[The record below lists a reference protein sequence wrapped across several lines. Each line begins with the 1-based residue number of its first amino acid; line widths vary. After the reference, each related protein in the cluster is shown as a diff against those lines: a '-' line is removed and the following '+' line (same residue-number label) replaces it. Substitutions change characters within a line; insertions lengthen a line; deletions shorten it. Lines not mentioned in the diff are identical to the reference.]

1 MNDIISH
8 LSESWFFQGEVAST
22 IELLGVPF
30 QGTDR
35 DEHTTER
42 GNRQRHDQGYRRL
55 RQINQNEGSWGFF
68 FLVLP
73 LLSSS
78 IVSVNLNNFLKKA
91 AYTVES
97 NIYYCLMFWM

>member
-8 LSESWFFQGEVAST
+8 LSESWFFQGEVTST

-55 RQINQNEGSWGFF
+55 RQINQNEGSWGIF

-73 LLSSS
+73 LLSYSF
-78 IVSVNLNNFLKKA
+78 VSVNLNKRRLHIQYLLLFNVLD
-91 AYTVES
+91 V
-97 NIYYCLMFWM
+97 I

>member
-42 GNRQRHDQGYRRL
+42 GNRQRYDQGYR
-55 RQINQNEGSWGFF
+55 
-68 FLVLP
+68 
-73 LLSSS
+73 
-78 IVSVNLNNFLKKA
+78 
-91 AYTVES
+91 
-97 NIYYCLMFWM
+97 

>member
-8 LSESWFFQGEVAST
+8 LSESWFFQGEVTST

-42 GNRQRHDQGYRRL
+42 GNRQRYDQGYRRL
-55 RQINQNEGSWGFF
+55 RQINQNEGAWGFF
-68 FLVLP
+68 SLFCLYYLLALFL
-73 LLSSS
+73 S
-78 IVSVNLNNFLKKA
+78 I
-91 AYTVES
+91 
-97 NIYYCLMFWM
+97 

>member
-8 LSESWFFQGEVAST
+8 LSESWFFQGEVTST

-30 QGTDR
+30 QGPDR

-73 LLSSS
+73 LLSSGF
-78 IVSVNLNNFLKKA
+78 VSVNLNNFLKKA
-91 AYTVES
+91 ANTIVITV
-97 NIYYCLMFWM
+97 